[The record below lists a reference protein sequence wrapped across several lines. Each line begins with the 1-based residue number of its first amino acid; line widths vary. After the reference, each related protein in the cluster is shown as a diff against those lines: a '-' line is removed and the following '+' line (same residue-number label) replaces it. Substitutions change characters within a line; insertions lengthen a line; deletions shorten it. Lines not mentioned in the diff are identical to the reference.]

1 MSLEE
6 NLYTLLQAQCP
17 RVFPDVAPLSTPRP
31 YITYQQIGGDDL
43 AFVDDTLP
51 NTRSPE
57 VQINYWADTRTAA
70 KALALQTRDAL
81 MVSPAM
87 QARPI
92 GGIVDDFDDDMQR
105 YGSRQ
110 DFSIWAS
117 GAT

>member
-1 MSLEE
+1 MSLETT
-6 NLYTLLQAQCP
+6 LYTLLQAQCL
-17 RVFPDVAPLSTPRP
+17 RVFPDLAPLDTQRP

-43 AFVDDTLP
+43 SFVDDPLP
-51 NTRSPE
+51 GVRSPE
-57 VQINYWADTRTAA
+57 IQINYWADTRAAA

-81 MVSPAM
+81 MTSTAL
-87 QARPI
+87 QARPT
-92 GGIVDDFDDDMQR
+92 GGLVDDYDHDFLR

>member
-1 MSLEE
+1 MSLEST
-6 NLYTLLQAQCP
+6 LCTLLQAQCP
-17 RVFPDVAPLSTPRP
+17 RVFPDVAPLDTQRP

-43 AFVDDTLP
+43 SFVDDTLP
-51 NTRSPE
+51 GVRSPE
-57 VQINYWADTRTAA
+57 IQINFWADTRAAA

-81 MVSPAM
+81 TTATTM
-87 QARPI
+87 QARPTS
-92 GGIVDDFDDDMQR
+92 GIVDDYDHDMLR

>member
-6 NLYTLLQAQCP
+6 KLFTLLQAQCP

-43 AFVDDTLP
+43 SYVDDTLP

-57 VQINYWADTRTAA
+57 VQLNYWADTRAAA

-81 MVSPAM
+81 MTSTEM
-87 QARPI
+87 QARPTS
-92 GGIVDDFDDDMQR
+92 GLVDDYDEDMQR